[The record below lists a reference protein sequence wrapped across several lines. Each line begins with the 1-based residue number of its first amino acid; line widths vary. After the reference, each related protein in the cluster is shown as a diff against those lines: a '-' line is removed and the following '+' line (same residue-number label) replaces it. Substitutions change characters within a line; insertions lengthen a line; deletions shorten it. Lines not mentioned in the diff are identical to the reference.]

1 MFQRLN
7 NMFARE
13 CSNVSS
19 QETKLSEK
27 EDDEWIVVDFIAQVD
42 PGSRFSE
49 EAATF
54 EVISHSDE
62 TPVTPQGPSA
72 FERLGTTS
80 DSCFIHFNL
89 CPMEESWFVTPPPC
103 FTAGGLTSV
112 GVKTSPL
119 ENLLIEHP
127 SMSVYAVHNLCHK
140 PETSCES
147 VFPRLDRIESDTE
160 DKKKGKHPHCSIAAL
175 AARMKGLE
183 NTKTYLSNKLTKRHL
198 DKHLNRKGFRLQNL
212 IRGCRSQQI
221 KHSRHLVHQPS
232 RRQYNY

>member
-1 MFQRLN
+1 
-7 NMFARE
+7 MFARE
-13 CSNVSS
+13 CSNVPS

-62 TPVTPQGPSA
+62 KPVTTQVPNA
-72 FERLGTTS
+72 FEHLGTTS

-103 FTAGGLTSV
+103 FTAGELTSV
-112 GVKTSPL
+112 AVKTSPL

-127 SMSVYAVHNLCHK
+127 SMSVYAVNNLCHK
-140 PETSCES
+140 SETKSES
-147 VFPRLDRIESDTE
+147 GFPSHDRIESDTE
-160 DKKKGKHPHCSIAAL
+160 DKKKGKHLHCSIASL

-183 NTKTYLSNKLTKRHL
+183 NTKTFVGDKLTKRHL
-198 DKHLNRKGFRLQNL
+198 EKHVNRKGLRRQNL

-221 KHSRHLVHQPS
+221 KHSRLLVHQPS
-232 RRQYNY
+232 LRQYNY